1 MIKVKSKT
9 AEGYITLDCE
19 KPNGQHFELVV
30 DADTFDI
37 IKKPKSP
44 DIDASAVYSRVY
56 KLLSA
61 GKQIPETFS
70 SDWG

>member
-9 AEGYITLDCE
+9 DGVFITLDCE

-30 DADTFDI
+30 DADTFNVVER
-37 IKKPKSP
+37 PKSP